1 MPLRRSFFAGLWL
14 KRADRLYGRDKQGE
28 TETGKLDG
36 KVAIVTGAGRGIGR
50 AIAEAYLQEGA
61 KVAVTAAR
69 EQAELNQLAK
79 QGWSERVLARLSDV
93 TNPEACEQV
102 VDQTIQRFGHVDIL
116 VNNAGRG
123 MKYVSASFL
132 TEPTRFWEVEP
143 SVWHLIIDTNVNGPF
158 YMARAVVTRLLEQQR
173 EGSIINI
180 GVSYETMKRRGFSP
194 YGSSKAALEAAST
207 IWAQEL
213 IEARI
218 RVNILLPGG
227 ATNTGMVPAQTPA
240 DVQARLLQ
248 PEIIQAPAVFLASDA
263 SRELTGRRLI
273 ATEWSAESPQGG
285 AIVEGIG

>member
-1 MPLRRSFFAGLWL
+1 M
-14 KRADRLYGRDKQGE
+14 
-28 TETGKLDG
+28 GKLDG

-50 AIAEAYLQEGA
+50 AIAEAYIQEGA
-61 KVAVTAAR
+61 SVTVTAAR

-79 QGWSERVLARLSDV
+79 QDRSERVLALLANV

-102 VDQTIQRFGHVDIL
+102 VDQTTKRFGRVDIL

-143 SVWHLIIDTNVNGPF
+143 SVWRMIVETNVDGPF
-158 YMARAVVTRLLEQQR
+158 YMARAVVTRWLTQQR

-180 GVSYETMKRRGFSP
+180 GASYETMKRRGFSP
-194 YGSSKAALEAAST
+194 YGPSKAALEAASA

-213 IEARI
+213 IGARI
-218 RVNILLPGG
+218 RVNMLLPGG
-227 ATNTGMVPAQTPA
+227 ATNTGMVPTQTPA
-240 DVQARLLQ
+240 DLQARLLQ

-273 ATEWSAESPQGG
+273 ATEWSAERQEGR

>member
-1 MPLRRSFFAGLWL
+1 M
-14 KRADRLYGRDKQGE
+14 
-28 TETGKLDG
+28 GKLDG

-50 AIAEAYLQEGA
+50 AIAEAYVQEGA

-79 QGWSERVLARLSDV
+79 QDGSERVLALLADV

-143 SVWHLIIDTNVNGPF
+143 SVWRMIVETNVDGPF
-158 YMARAVVTRLLEQQR
+158 YMARAVVTRLLEQQC

-194 YGSSKAALEAAST
+194 YGPSKAALEAASA

-273 ATEWSAESPQGG
+273 ATEWSAESPQGR

>member
-1 MPLRRSFFAGLWL
+1 M
-14 KRADRLYGRDKQGE
+14 
-28 TETGKLDG
+28 GKLDG

-50 AIAEAYLQEGA
+50 AIAEAYVQEGA
-61 KVAVTAAR
+61 SVTVTAAR

-79 QGWSERVLARLSDV
+79 QDGSERVLALLADV

-123 MKYVSASFL
+123 MKYVNASFL
-132 TEPTRFWEVEP
+132 MEPTRFWEVEP
-143 SVWHLIIDTNVNGPF
+143 AVWRLITDTNVNGPF

-194 YGSSKAALEAAST
+194 YGPSKAALEAASA

-218 RVNILLPGG
+218 RINILLPGG
-227 ATNTGMVPAQTPA
+227 ATNTGMVPASTPA
-240 DVQARLLQ
+240 AVQARLLQ
-248 PEIIQAPAVFLASDA
+248 PEIMQAPAVFLASDA

-273 ATEWSAESPQGG
+273 ATEWSAESPQGR

>member
-1 MPLRRSFFAGLWL
+1 M
-14 KRADRLYGRDKQGE
+14 
-28 TETGKLDG
+28 GKLDG

-61 KVAVTAAR
+61 SVTITAAHG
-69 EQAELNQLAK
+69 QTELDQLAK
-79 QGWSERVLARLSDV
+79 QDWPEQVLARLSDV
-93 TNPEACEQV
+93 TDQEACEQV

-123 MKYVSASFL
+123 MKQVRAPFL

-143 SVWHLIIDTNVNGPF
+143 SVWQMIIDTNINGPF

-180 GVSYETMKRRGFSP
+180 SVSYATMKRRGFSP
-194 YGSSKAALEAAST
+194 YGPSKAALESASA

-218 RVNILLPGG
+218 RVNLLLPGG
-227 ATNTGMVPAQTPA
+227 PTNTGLLPTEMPA

-248 PEIIQAPAVFLASDA
+248 PEIMKAPAVFLASDA
-263 SRELTGRRLI
+263 SQELTGRRLI
-273 ATEWSAESPQGG
+273 ATEWSATNPQGR

>member
-1 MPLRRSFFAGLWL
+1 M
-14 KRADRLYGRDKQGE
+14 
-28 TETGKLDG
+28 GKLDG
-36 KVAIVTGAGRGIGR
+36 KVAIVTGAGRGIGH
-50 AIAEAYLQEGA
+50 AIAEAYVQEGA
-61 KVAVTAAR
+61 SVTITAAR
-69 EQAELNQLAK
+69 EQAELQQFA
-79 QGWSERVLARLSDV
+79 QQHGSEHVLALRADV
-93 TNPEACEQV
+93 TNPAACTRV

-132 TEPTRFWEVEP
+132 TKPTRFWEVEP
-143 SVWHLIIDTNVNGPF
+143 AVWRMIVETNVDGPF

-180 GVSYETMKRRGFSP
+180 GISYETMKRRGFSP
-194 YGSSKAALEAAST
+194 YGPSKAALEAASA
-207 IWAQEL
+207 IWAQDL
-213 IEARI
+213 LEARI

-227 ATNTGMVPAQTPA
+227 ATNTGMVPALTPA

-263 SRELTGRRLI
+263 SQALTGRRLVT
-273 ATEWSAESPQGG
+273 TEWSAEHFQGR

>member
-1 MPLRRSFFAGLWL
+1 M
-14 KRADRLYGRDKQGE
+14 
-28 TETGKLDG
+28 GKLDG

-61 KVAVTAAR
+61 SVTITAAHG
-69 EQAELNQLAK
+69 QTELDQLAK
-79 QGWSERVLARLSDV
+79 QDWSEQVLALLADV

-102 VDQTIQRFGHVDIL
+102 VDQTIQRFGYVDIL

-143 SVWHLIIDTNVNGPF
+143 SVWCMIIETNVNGPF
-158 YMARAVVTRLLEQQR
+158 YMTRAVVTRLLDQQR

-194 YGSSKAALEAAST
+194 YGPSKAALEAASA

-218 RVNILLPGG
+218 RVNSLLPGG
-227 ATNTGMVPAQTPA
+227 ATNTGMVSAETPA
-240 DVQARLLQ
+240 DVQARMLQ
-248 PEIIQAPAVFLASDA
+248 PEIMKAPAVFLASDA
-263 SRELTGRRLI
+263 SQELTGRRLI
-273 ATEWSAESPQGG
+273 ATEWSAANPQGR

>member
-1 MPLRRSFFAGLWL
+1 M
-14 KRADRLYGRDKQGE
+14 
-28 TETGKLDG
+28 GKLDG

-61 KVAVTAAR
+61 SVTVTAAR
-69 EQAELNQLAK
+69 EQAELDQLAK
-79 QGWSERVLARLSDV
+79 QDGSERVLALLADV

-123 MKYVSASFL
+123 MKYVNASFL
-132 TEPTRFWEVEP
+132 MEPTRFWEAEP
-143 SVWHLIIDTNVNGPF
+143 AAWHMIIDTNVNGPF
-158 YMARAVVTRLLEQQR
+158 YMARAVVTRLLEQQC

-180 GVSYETMKRRGFSP
+180 SMDYEGMKRRGFSP
-194 YGSSKAALEAAST
+194 YGPSKAALESASA

-218 RVNILLPGG
+218 RVNILQPGG
-227 ATNTGMVPAQTPA
+227 ATNTGMVPASTPA
-240 DVQARLLQ
+240 NVQARLLQ
-248 PEIIQAPAVFLASDA
+248 PEIMQAPAVFLASDA
-263 SRELTGRRLI
+263 SQELTGRRLI
-273 ATEWSAESPQGG
+273 AREWSAANPQGR

>member
-1 MPLRRSFFAGLWL
+1 MYSRKRRRL
-14 KRADRLYGRDKQGE
+14 KRADSLYWRDKKGA
-28 TETGKLDG
+28 TEMGKLDG

-61 KVAVTAAR
+61 SVTITAA
-69 EQAELNQLAK
+69 QGQTELDQLAK
-79 QGWSERVLARLSDV
+79 QDWSEQVLALLADV

-116 VNNAGRG
+116 VNNAARG

-132 TEPTRFWEVEP
+132 MEPTRFWDVEP
-143 SVWHLIIDTNVNGPF
+143 SVWRMIIETNVNGPF
-158 YMARAVVTRLLEQQR
+158 YMARAVVTRMLEQQR

-180 GVSYETMKRRGFSP
+180 SMNYEGMKRRGFSP
-194 YGSSKAALEAAST
+194 YGPSKAALEAASA

-227 ATNTGMVPAQTPA
+227 ITNTGMVPAETPA
-240 DVQARLLQ
+240 DVQASLLQ
-248 PEIIQAPAVFLASDA
+248 PEIMKVPAVFLASD
-263 SRELTGRRLI
+263 SSQELTGRRLI
-273 ATEWSAESPQGG
+273 ATEWSAANPQGR